1 MKLLI
6 NGDNPIIIGKTNEI
20 NYNIMTSWSIMFY
33 NINFYQPLLKRHF
46 EHWTPVL
53 FILINLHIGTNKK
66 CSRNQWGMSI
76 ERSIIYYS
84 VLASP
89 FSQGAAPALVRVTS
103 CPFSLFVAV
112 PCPLWLTWMSFSI
125 PVTISQKLIF
135 HIKCIK
141 SQLALLCKTTIFF
154 TGKLFTWWFIIVV
167 LVYFLFILNI

>member
-1 MKLLI
+1 LKLLI

-20 NYNIMTSWSIMFY
+20 NYNIMTSWSLMFY

-66 CSRNQWGMSI
+66 
-76 ERSIIYYS
+76 
-84 VLASP
+84 

-125 PVTISQKLIF
+125 PVTSSQKLIF

-141 SQLALLCKTTIFF
+141 SRLTLLCKTAIFF

>member
-53 FILINLHIGTNKK
+53 FILINLHIGTNKM

-76 ERSIIYYS
+76 ERSIIYYERQLLLLKNNQCRRRCRPK
-84 VLASP
+84 VIP
-89 FSQGAAPALVRVTS
+89 RKVWT
-103 CPFSLFVAV
+103 
-112 PCPLWLTWMSFSI
+112 FSI
-125 PVTISQKLIF
+125 LVIAKLNLRETVLKQNNAK
-135 HIKCIK
+135 HNSRENK
-141 SQLALLCKTTIFF
+141 
-154 TGKLFTWWFIIVV
+154 
-167 LVYFLFILNI
+167 LVYSSLQNWNEKRTHCSLQNCNETRGTQ